1 MEKEETKGI
10 EAIFILEIIGKP
22 PEHLVETLENMIK
35 QIDEEKGVS
44 VKHKKVNEP
53 VTMKENQNFYTSFAE
68 IVVEVDEVINLAM
81 LMFKYMPAHIE
92 IISPELIA
100 LTNNNWNDILNEVI
114 RRLHGYDE
122 IARIIQVEKTILEK
136 KLKGLMSEKKEK
148 TEIDE
153 DKEMAEKNE
162 KQKKTEIN
170 KDEDK
175 SLEKND
181 RI

>member
-10 EAIFILEIIGKP
+10 EAIFIIEIIGKP

-53 VTMKENQNFYTSFAE
+53 ITMKENQEFYTSFAE
-68 IVVEVDEVINLAM
+68 IVVEVDEVINLVM

-92 IISPELIA
+92 IISPELIV
-100 LTNNNWNDILNEVI
+100 LSNNNWNDILNEVV

-136 KLKGLMSEKKEK
+136 KLRELMSEKDEKDEKEGK
-148 TEIDE
+148 TEIKK
-153 DKEMAEKNE
+153 DKEEK
-162 KQKKTEIN
+162 KKT
-170 KDEDK
+170 
-175 SLEKND
+175 SEKK
-181 RI
+181 

>member
-10 EAIFILEIIGKP
+10 EAIFIIEIIGKP

-53 VTMKENQNFYTSFAE
+53 ITMKENQEFYTSFAE
-68 IVVEVDEVINLAM
+68 IVVEVDEVINLVM

-92 IISPELIA
+92 IISPELIV
-100 LTNNNWNDILNEVI
+100 LSNNNWNDILNEVV

-136 KLKGLMSEKKEK
+136 KLRELMSEKGEKNEKEEK
-148 TEIDE
+148 TEIKK
-153 DKEMAEKNE
+153 DKEKSPE
-162 KQKKTEIN
+162 KKT
-170 KDEDK
+170 
-175 SLEKND
+175 SEKK
-181 RI
+181 

>member
-53 VTMKENQNFYTSFAE
+53 VTMKENQQFYTSFAE

-81 LMFKYMPAHIE
+81 LMFKYMPAHVE
-92 IISPELIA
+92 IMSPELIA

-136 KLKGLMSEKKEK
+136 KLRELMAEKQEKTVESKSDKDPEKQEK
-148 TEIDE
+148 TEIKKDE
-153 DKEMAEKNE
+153 EVK
-162 KQKKTEIN
+162 KKT
-170 KDEDK
+170 
-175 SLEKND
+175 SEKK
-181 RI
+181 

>member
-10 EAIFILEIIGKP
+10 EAIFIIEIIGKP

-53 VTMKENQNFYTSFAE
+53 ITMKENQEFYTSFAE
-68 IVVEVDEVINLAM
+68 IVVEVDEVINLVM

-92 IISPELIA
+92 IISPELIV
-100 LTNNNWNDILNEVI
+100 LSNNNWNDILNEVV

-136 KLKGLMSEKKEK
+136 KLRELMSEKG
-148 TEIDE
+148 
-153 DKEMAEKNE
+153 EKNE
-162 KQKKTEIN
+162 KEGKTEIK
-170 KDEDK
+170 KDKE
-175 SLEKND
+175 EKKKTSEKK
-181 RI
+181 

>member
-10 EAIFILEIIGKP
+10 EAIFIIEIIGKP

-53 VTMKENQNFYTSFAE
+53 VTMKENQQFYTSFAE

-81 LMFKYMPAHIE
+81 LMFKYMPAHVE
-92 IISPELIA
+92 IMSPELIA

-136 KLKGLMSEKKEK
+136 KLRELMAEKQEKTVESKSDKDPEKQEK
-148 TEIDE
+148 TEI
-153 DKEMAEKNE
+153 K
-162 KQKKTEIN
+162 
-170 KDEDK
+170 KDEEVK
-175 SLEKND
+175 RKTSEKK
-181 RI
+181 

>member
-10 EAIFILEIIGKP
+10 EAIFIIEIIGKP
-22 PEHLVETLENMIK
+22 AEHLVETLENMIK

-53 VTMKENQNFYTSFAE
+53 VTMKENEEFYTSFAE
-68 IVVEVDEVINLAM
+68 IVVETDEVINLAM
-81 LMFKYMPAHIE
+81 LMFKYMPAHVE
-92 IISPELIA
+92 IISPELIV

-136 KLKGLMSEKKEK
+136 KLRELMSKKG
-148 TEIDE
+148 
-153 DKEMAEKNE
+153 EKNE
-162 KQKKTEIN
+162 KEGKVEIKK
-170 KDEDK
+170 DK
-175 SLEKND
+175 EKSPEKK
-181 RI
+181 